1 MCALTLYSQLP
12 NTLIC
17 HHCGTGLVVLDPGD
31 VLNVD
36 TRLVV
41 DVLGVDT
48 KFVVEV
54 VGCCQCPHQHYQLCP
69 FIPVCQREL

>member
-1 MCALTLYSQLP
+1 MVIRSLSIFCFLLGNIL
-12 NTLIC
+12 NLIWVFTIYWASC
-17 HHCGTGLVVLDPGD
+17 

-54 VGCCQCPHQHYQLCP
+54 VGCCQVPHQHYQLCP
-69 FIPVCQREL
+69 FIPIDQR